1 MVAVDTNAERYA
13 LNRDNAVILP
23 KWTGDPQDKG
33 LVGIIPFLECM
44 CTMVVGGEE
53 GVVMKS

>member
-1 MVAVDTNAERYA
+1 MDTNAERYA

-44 CTMVVGGEE
+44 CTMVVGGKREL
-53 GVVMKS
+53 S